1 GSRSH
6 CDAARGARSRAGS
19 GSRRG
24 HRLPPILA
32 ILLGTVDNVARP
44 LKAGRS
50 AITQRSP
57 MDRLE
62 VQAVVYR
69 EAEHYVAQ
77 CLNVDVSSFGDT
89 ETEALANL
97 QEALELYFEDMP
109 ETVVAPVEAPEV
121 RQLTV
126 QHA

>member
-1 GSRSH
+1 
-6 CDAARGARSRAGS
+6 
-19 GSRRG
+19 
-24 HRLPPILA
+24 
-32 ILLGTVDNVARP
+32 
-44 LKAGRS
+44 
-50 AITQRSP
+50 

-89 ETEALANL
+89 EEEALANL
-97 QEALELYFEDMP
+97 QEALDLYFEDMP
-109 ETVVAPVEAPEV
+109 MTVVTPVEAPEV
-121 RQLTV
+121 RRLTV

>member
-1 GSRSH
+1 
-6 CDAARGARSRAGS
+6 
-19 GSRRG
+19 
-24 HRLPPILA
+24 
-32 ILLGTVDNVARP
+32 
-44 LKAGRS
+44 
-50 AITQRSP
+50 
-57 MDRLE
+57 MDRLD

-69 EAEHYVAQ
+69 EGEHYVAQ

-89 ETEALANL
+89 EEEALANL

-109 ETVVAPVEAPEV
+109 MTVVTSVEAPEV